1 MKTILEYLLSK
12 KNKTAISAEY
22 YVVWASFDIFQA
34 LDDKYPGKE
43 FYDKDLVSY
52 WILTG
57 EEIVNVLKNIS
68 EVKILKQFV
77 AYCVPPGHDEKSI
90 KEQIETGKILVD
102 SLKAITYEQIYY
114 NETFK

>member
-1 MKTILEYLLSK
+1 MKNILEYLLSK
-12 KNKTAISAEY
+12 NKKNATSSEH

-43 FYDKDLVSY
+43 VYDKDLVSY

-57 EEIVNVLKNIS
+57 EEIVNALRNIS
-68 EVKILKQFV
+68 EEKILKQFK
-77 AYCVPPGHDEKSI
+77 AYCVPPEHDEKSI
-90 KEQIETGKILVD
+90 KEQIKAGKILVD
-102 SLKAITYEQIYY
+102 SLEGITYDQIYY